1 MCVCVCSFVCLLRSV
16 FLYFTLNWTWLGV
29 PKCHVFTLFVGLC
42 VPNWLGKY
50 YMDIHGCSQSYSY
63 IYIHT
68 YCDYILYTCSHT
80 IYRYR
85 YTMIY
90 MITFVYTYD
99 ISIYNIYIYI
109 FNYLY
114 LHAYI
119 CVWYVC
125 TGCWSLT
132 VGCDDLRR
140 EAVATISR
148 NWQVK
153 CARALYAFVS
163 CSGLLY
169 PWRLGLGKE
178 IFFFSFFSFMLFGP
192 LSKHFCWGD
201 CFGFVLGP
209 VPTTILQFLV
219 GFPWTN
225 QLPLISQFL
234 VC

>member
-1 MCVCVCSFVCLLRSV
+1 MCCSCVFVFALLFVCYVLSSV
-16 FLYFTLNWTWLGV
+16 FLYFTLNWTWFGV
-29 PKCHVFTLFVGLC
+29 PKCHVFTFFVGLC
-42 VPNWLGKY
+42 VFPIDWVNITWI
-50 YMDIHGCSQSYSY
+50 YMDVHNHIV
-63 IYIHT
+63 IFTYIHT

-99 ISIYNIYIYI
+99 ISIYNIYIYLYI

-119 CVWYVC
+119 CVWYIC
-125 TGCWSLT
+125 MYWLFFSLT

-178 IFFFSFFSFMLFGP
+178 IIFFLFFVYVVS
-192 LSKHFCWGD
+192 
-201 CFGFVLGP
+201 
-209 VPTTILQFLV
+209 T
-219 GFPWTN
+219 
-225 QLPLISQFL
+225 LI
-234 VC
+234 